1 MVELAAVM
9 CDANEIKAN
18 DIQFPA
24 EGENELPTQQGKT
37 LKEYTA
43 DIIRYYLRQHDNNVQ
58 AVATRLDIGKSTIYK
73 MIQNK
78 ELMLD

>member
-1 MVELAAVM
+1 M
-9 CDANEIKAN
+9 CDAPKIGPS
-18 DIQFPA
+18 DIRLPT
-24 EGENELPTQQGKT
+24 EGENELPAQQGKT

-58 AVATRLDIGKSTIYK
+58 TVANRLEIGKSTIYK

-78 ELMLD
+78 ELVLD